1 MSLKLLVDEDSQA
14 KILVV
19 LLRKAGQDVLTVNE
33 ANLSGEDDSVVF
45 NFAVREQRLILTR
58 NYLDFQE
65 LHETIPEHPGILVV
79 CQDDDLFKDM
89 SFKEIVKS
97 IANLEAAKIPL
108 ANQFISLNHW
118 NY

>member
-45 NFAVREQRLILTR
+45 NFAISKSYPAPILTNEKIR
-58 NYLDFQE
+58 NPD
-65 LHETIPEHPGILVV
+65 IPSP
-79 CQDDDLFKDM
+79 C
-89 SFKEIVKS
+89 
-97 IANLEAAKIPL
+97 
-108 ANQFISLNHW
+108 
-118 NY
+118 